1 MHWKSDNVEFMIYGK
16 TGEVIKK
23 LFDSLFYIYQ
33 IGLEISM
40 KGSDFIFGCV
50 NLLDYECHKTNLNY
64 GGLYMDPPDWIK
76 KTPNP
81 INDDNKYFQY
91 AATVA
96 LNHEEIEKNLQG
108 ISKIKPFINKHH
120 WKGINY
126 LSGNDYWKKF
136 KKSNPTIALNILNN
150 KKLIYILPTLE
161 SSTQIK

>member
-1 MHWKSDNVEFMIYGK
+1 MIYGK

-76 KTPNP
+76 KHQILSMMI
-81 INDDNKYFQY
+81 INTSN
-91 AATVA
+91 T
-96 LNHEEIEKNLQG
+96 LQQL
-108 ISKIKPFINKHH
+108 H
-120 WKGINY
+120 
-126 LSGNDYWKKF
+126 
-136 KKSNPTIALNILNN
+136 
-150 KKLIYILPTLE
+150 
-161 SSTQIK
+161 